1 MNDSNYIFGIKMI
14 KLLDEFL
21 RFRIKTGDL
30 IVHEIITGGNLVK
43 LGWLF
48 VPLRDNVF
56 EELRVVFREIVVVG
70 DFLEYL
76 RVSLTLL
83 MNLRSH
89 KINLDPQGVKLL

>member
-83 MNLRSH
+83 MNLRIH